1 MKYEIKNNKI
11 KETISDDHMDHFVWH
26 FDDMKFENP
35 KQTTISY
42 FANISVRYR
51 TESEMFSAF
60 RRVKKWVSDNHPEL
74 LL

>member
-11 KETISDDHMDHFVWH
+11 KEIISDDYMDHFVWH
-26 FDDMKFENP
+26 FNDMKLENP
-35 KQTTISY
+35 KHATVSY
-42 FANISVRYR
+42 FANISMKYR

-60 RRVKKWVSDNHPEL
+60 RRVKKWVLKNHPEL

>member
-11 KETISDDHMDHFVWH
+11 KEIFSDDHMDYFVWR

-51 TESEMFSAF
+51 TENEMFSAF
-60 RRVKKWVSDNHPEL
+60 QRVKKWVSNNHPEL